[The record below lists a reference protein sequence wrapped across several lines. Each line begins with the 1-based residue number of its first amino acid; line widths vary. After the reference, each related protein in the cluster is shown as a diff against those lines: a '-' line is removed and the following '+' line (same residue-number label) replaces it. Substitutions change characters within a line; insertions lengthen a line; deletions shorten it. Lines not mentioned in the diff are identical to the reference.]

1 MLFTIITIWD
11 DVSKSAR
18 AAVPSFLK
26 SRNPAVPYSLKTR
39 SDKCLDGADCQML
52 FRARDLY
59 IFLALL
65 KSVDVKFSLAK
76 TSEAI
81 KVERISPLGSL
92 ADKKC
97 EMNIKAPAKLKSLSK
112 SGV

>member
-1 MLFTIITIWD
+1 M
-11 DVSKSAR
+11 KA
-18 AAVPSFLK
+18 
-26 SRNPAVPYSLKTR
+26 N
-39 SDKCLDGADCQML
+39 DKCLAGADCQML

-65 KSVDVKFSLAK
+65 KSADVKFSLAK

-97 EMNIKAPAKLKSLSK
+97 EMNIIAPAKLKSLSK